1 VKRLVVCC
9 DGTWNQPDQVS
20 PTNVV
25 KVALALRD
33 RDRAGVVQRVF
44 YNAGVGTG
52 RFDRLRG
59 GAFGF
64 RLSTHVR
71 ECYRFLVE
79 NYEPGDELY
88 FFGFSRGAFTA
99 RSTAGMVRNCGILR
113 REHQNRLDDA
123 FALYRGRDPKLHPR
137 LTRATLF
144 RRSFSHEPRVHFIG
158 VWDTVGALG
167 VPILGPRWANALNRR
182 WQFHD
187 TDLSTRVDLAYQ
199 ALAIDEER
207 GPFVPTLWNRQE
219 GAGSQVLQQV
229 WFAGV
234 HSDVG
239 GGYDDP
245 SLAELPLLWLVDRA
259 ARAGLEFQ
267 DGFFSGRKP
276 DEPRAVA
283 EDRKMA
289 RYIAPD
295 GAAPLHRSRRGIY
308 RLMRPHRREPGR
320 ERASGR
326 EGPADGQSIASS
338 ARDRVAAGGYG
349 SARLRELLDDD
360 QCAVT
365 AVRTEPGLPDQ

>member
-33 RDRAGVVQRVF
+33 RDRARVVQRVF

-64 RLSTHVR
+64 HLSRHVR
-71 ECYRFLVE
+71 DCYRFVVE

-113 REHQNRLDDA
+113 REHQNRIDDA
-123 FALYRGRDPKLHPR
+123 YRLYRGRDPLSHPR
-137 LTRATLF
+137 GTRATLF
-144 RRSFSHEPRVHFIG
+144 RRSFSYEPRIHFIG
-158 VWDTVGALG
+158 VWDTVGSLG
-167 VPILGPRWANALNRR
+167 VPVFGPGWANVLNRR

-207 GPFVPTLWNRQE
+207 GPFVPALWNRQE
-219 GAGSQVLQQV
+219 GAGTQVLEQV

-239 GGYDDP
+239 GGYPDP
-245 SLAELPLLWLVDRA
+245 SLAEVPLLWLVDRA
-259 ARAGLEFQ
+259 AKAGLEFQ
-267 DGFFSGRKP
+267 DGSFSGRAP
-276 DEPRAVA
+276 EDPTAAAEARAA
-283 EDRKMA
+283 G
-289 RYIAPD
+289 RYVAPD
-295 GAAPLHRSRRGIY
+295 GDAPVTPSRTGFY
-308 RLMRPHRREPGR
+308 RLLRRHVREPGS
-320 ERASGR
+320 ETASGR
-326 EGPADGQSIASS
+326 KGPADCQSIAST
-338 ARDRVAAGGYG
+338 AGERVAGGGYG
-349 SARLRELLDDD
+349 SAGLREFLDGGG
-360 QCAVT
+360 AVT
-365 AVRTEPGLPDQ
+365 PVRTAPGLPDQ

>member
-1 VKRLVVCC
+1 MKRIVVCC

-25 KVALALRD
+25 KVALSLRD

-59 GAFGF
+59 GALGFG
-64 RLSTHVR
+64 LSRHVR

-99 RSTAGMVRNCGILR
+99 RSAAGLVRNSGILR
-113 REHQNRLDDA
+113 REHQNRIDDA
-123 FALYRGRDPKLHPR
+123 FTLYRGRDPLSHPR
-137 LTRATLF
+137 GTRATLF
-144 RRSFSHEPRVHFIG
+144 RRSFSYEPRVHFMG

-167 VPILGPRWANALNRR
+167 VPILGPGWANVLGRR

-187 TDLSTRVDLAYQ
+187 TDLSTRVNLAYQ
-199 ALAIDEER
+199 ALAIDEDR

-219 GAGSQVLQQV
+219 GAGTQVLEQV

-239 GGYDDP
+239 GGYPDP
-245 SLAELPLLWLVDRA
+245 SLAELPLLWLADRA
-259 ARAGLEFQ
+259 AKAGLEFQ
-267 DGFFSGRKP
+267 DGYFSGRAP
-276 DEPRAVA
+276 ADPAAVEEARA
-283 EDRKMA
+283 MG

-295 GAAPLHRSRRGIY
+295 GAAPVTASRRGIY
-308 RLMRPHRREPGR
+308 RVLRRHVRDPGR
-320 ERASGR
+320 ERASDR
-326 EGPADGQSIASS
+326 DQIADGQCIASS

-349 SARLRELLDDD
+349 SSRLREFLDGGG
-360 QCAVT
+360 AVT
-365 AVRTEPGLPDQ
+365 EVRTLPGLPDQ